1 MDKKATIKAIKKV
14 LIEQH
19 LTYDE
24 AQRVLSEVKWSLSDD
39 LGKRSV
45 SLDTDR

>member
-1 MDKKATIKAIKKV
+1 MNKSAMNAIKKV

-24 AQRVLSEVKWSLSDD
+24 AQRVLNDVKWSLSDES
-39 LGKRSV
+39 GKRLV